1 MKTRIEEEAE
11 KWWYKPLNDSM
22 NSDGAFDKDM
32 FRYKDLGKQ
41 NGIQGFIAGAEFRQK
56 EIKELEAQNEIMKS
70 LMYKLYNALNCAH
83 GYIDPYENKRTD
95 KICMEALCEYEAF
108 KKVGEV

>member
-1 MKTRIEEEAE
+1 LKTRIEDAAKEYGDKAMGNMS
-11 KWWYKPLNDSM
+11 PRNDNYGISHY
-22 NSDGAFDKDM
+22 N
-32 FRYKDLGKQ
+32 L
-41 NGIQGFIAGAEFRQK
+41 IQGFIAGAEFMQGEVDK
-56 EIKELEAQNEIMKS
+56 IKEKNEIIS
-70 LMYKLYNALNCAH
+70 ILMYKLYNALNCAH